1 MTTEV
6 QSTTD
11 FARWEVETNLFSSE
25 DQDQT
30 TGHGDIYQKIKR
42 VGLVLVIP
50 ISFIVISDMGLMIF
64 SYVLVVI
71 GEVQTRGVREIYRV
85 TADVDPKLNAALLL
99 EKARTGL
106 SVREMVEAA
115 LVQYFRDRAH

>member
-6 QSTTD
+6 QQTD
-11 FARWEVETNLFSSE
+11 LSGWEDETNLLSSE
-25 DQDQT
+25 DRGEA
-30 TGHGDIYQKIKR
+30 TGHGDIYRKISR

-50 ISFIVISDMGLMIF
+50 ISLLVITDMGLMVL

-71 GEVQTRGVREIYRV
+71 GEIRARGVREIYRV

-115 LVQYFRDRAH
+115 LIQYFRDRAH